1 MATQPFQYQPVSATD
16 DPTNP
21 QNFQNTSN
29 PKTAAQNARQMA
41 AQTGAGLMN
50 QDLGLYNENQAN
62 VTGSANYLNNIEDPL
77 AQGQGGYNASELSQ
91 INMTPQQQQQMVT
104 GAGIS
109 AGTNTAAATDAA
121 QRATAA
127 SGGNPAAEAAYRAR
141 AASNI
146 GAQAGDAQTQAR
158 VAASNAAAGRQENI
172 GQTRIGQQNEG
183 LNYYQ
188 QQNAQSNQNAQNA
201 LGLQSQAYGT
211 QTQGVNGTLQAQE
224 QASQNPNLFTEIAGG
239 VGGALSFLDDGGM
252 GEEPAVVGEAGPEA
266 IVSTGPGTPFA
277 RHADGGYDPEQR
289 QQLVAE
295 AMDSRDPAITPQT
308 VRPESYQDL
317 GGEGYGNYDPDPMS
331 QATAP
336 TTVAGNA
343 TDTSSQTGSA
353 PQQQGGWFQNF
364 KQRLQQYQQQPQSM
378 QRGQQ
383 QQQGGGPQQAPAQQ
397 AANQLGA
404 GIGHLANYFLNKPSS
419 GGGDM
424 GADGLLPR
432 RRPSYMEDGGYA
444 DEPTTIKVSGGDP
457 KAVKVKFMA
466 DGGQPSWKQ
475 RGQAMGEPFGG
486 ASPYRA
492 MGVQPARV
500 AEMFSADGAMVPP
513 GMPPAGPGMPPPGA
527 GLPRGVPPVP
537 PVPQMPPP
545 GPQPSGAAPPTMGT
559 IITRP
564 TKVMLGK
571 NDAVVPLGY
580 RAKAKIRP
588 SMAMPLVNSMRKP
601 YGARV

>member
-41 AQTGAGLMN
+41 AQTGTGLMN
-50 QDLGLYNENQAN
+50 QDLGLYNQNQAN

-172 GQTRIGQQNEG
+172 GQTRIGQQNQG

-201 LGLQSQAYGT
+201 LGLQNQAYGT
-211 QTQGVNGTLQAQE
+211 QTQGINGTLQAQE

-239 VGGALSFLDDGGM
+239 LGGALSFLDEGGM

-266 IVSTGPGTPFA
+266 IVPTGPGTPFA
-277 RHADGGYDPEQR
+277 RHADGYLDGGSTPGYDPR
-289 QQLVAE
+289 QAAMLFSDQME
-295 AMDSRDPAITPQT
+295 ARNPALNPQPEAPPAAASAGPSGSTDPA
-308 VRPESYQDL
+308 
-317 GGEGYGNYDPDPMS
+317 S
-331 QATAP
+331 Q
-336 TTVAGNA
+336 N
-343 TDTSSQTGSA
+343 SWM
-353 PQQQGGWFQNF
+353 QQFQ
-364 KQRLQQYQQQPQSM
+364 QRLQQYQQ
-378 QRGQQ
+378 
-383 QQQGGGPQQAPAQQ
+383 
-397 AANQLGA
+397 N
-404 GIGHLANYFLNKPSS
+404 PSSQS
-419 GGGDM
+419 GGG
-424 GADGLLPR
+424 GQSGGLHRHLGHHDPARSQSPR
-432 RRPSYMEDGGYA
+432 RSRRSAGGGIGLEK
-444 DEPTTIKVSGGDP
+444 DRLCG
-457 KAVKVKFMA
+457 
-466 DGGQPSWKQ
+466 GGQ
-475 RGQAMGEPFGG
+475 
-486 ASPYRA
+486 
-492 MGVQPARV
+492 
-500 AEMFSADGAMVPP
+500 
-513 GMPPAGPGMPPPGA
+513 
-527 GLPRGVPPVP
+527 
-537 PVPQMPPP
+537 
-545 GPQPSGAAPPTMGT
+545 
-559 IITRP
+559 
-564 TKVMLGK
+564 
-571 NDAVVPLGY
+571 
-580 RAKAKIRP
+580 
-588 SMAMPLVNSMRKP
+588 
-601 YGARV
+601 